1 MNLLYKMKGKFC
13 AKEKWTLLK
22 MLIHNAP
29 IPEIGEH
36 GSIAPEILGPKN
48 RHLSGEILCVF
59 YLSQNQGFL
68 VLFLLKVCF
77 KTKIF

>member
-36 GSIAPEILGPKN
+36 GSIAPEILEAEN
-48 RHLSGEILCVF
+48 RFLDEILRIFSFVEK
-59 YLSQNQGFL
+59 LG
-68 VLFLLKVCF
+68 LF
-77 KTKIF
+77 